1 MDVASVQ
8 RDANN
13 FDFLRF
19 FAASAV
25 VFGHCYWLS
34 GAGAVE
40 PTRVFTGSMDTA
52 DIAVNLFFVM
62 SGFLIA
68 ASWVNSRSVLDFA
81 AKRALRIFPAL
92 CVSTLF
98 TVLIVG
104 PLATGLP
111 LKEYLLSSQTLR
123 YLSNTVLVTQFH
135 LPGVFTAN
143 PFPDTVNGSVWTLP
157 YEVLM
162 YTALLTM
169 GLLRVFGRI
178 AVLVV
183 PVSLM
188 LLYFHLAPALG
199 LESDMLRKA
208 TRLGMFFFFGSALYL
223 YRRNLPWNWKVALS
237 MLALSLLSARTE
249 LWFYIHVLT
258 LPYLTIYLAHLP
270 IPRLSGFGKH
280 GDFSYGIYIFS
291 FPVQQLLMHWLYPQ
305 LPLVAFMLV
314 SLAASIAIAALSW
327 HFVESPALQLKRYLP
342 GARERSGRK
351 ALGPIQPT
359 PDLNG

>member
-40 PTRVFTGSMDTA
+40 PVRLFTGSMDTA

-68 ASWVNSRSVLDFA
+68 ASWANSRSALHFA

-111 LKEYLLSSQTLR
+111 LKQYLVSNETLR
-123 YLSNTVLVTQFH
+123 YLSNMVLMTQFR
-135 LPGVFTAN
+135 LPGVFTEN
-143 PFPDTVNGSVWTLP
+143 PFPNTVNGSVWTLP

-162 YTALLTM
+162 YTTLLVM
-169 GLLRVFGRI
+169 GLLKVFGRI
-178 AVLVV
+178 TVLVV
-183 PVSLM
+183 PISL
-188 LLYFHLAPALG
+188 LLIHFHLAPALG
-199 LESDMLRKA
+199 LEGDILRKS

-237 MLALSLLSARTE
+237 MLVLSLLSARTE

-258 LPYLTIYLAHLP
+258 LPYLTIYLAHLR
-270 IPRLSGFGKH
+270 IPWLSGFGKH

-291 FPVQQLLMHWLYPQ
+291 FPVQQLLMHWFSPQ
-305 LPLVAFMLV
+305 LSLGAFMV
-314 SLAASIAIAALSW
+314 ISLSASIAIAALSW
-327 HFVESPALQLKRYLP
+327 HLIEAPALRLKRYLP
-342 GARERSGRK
+342 GARQGIGRPGLSP
-351 ALGPIQPT
+351 AP
-359 PDLNG
+359 

>member
-1 MDVASVQ
+1 MDAAPAQ

-19 FAASAV
+19 LAAAAV

-34 GAGAVE
+34 GAGAAE
-40 PTRVFTGSMDTA
+40 PLRSFTGSMDTA

-68 ASWVNSRSVLDFA
+68 ASWVNSRSVLNFA

-92 CVSTLF
+92 GVSVLF
-98 TVLIVG
+98 TTLIVG
-104 PLATGLP
+104 PLATGLS
-111 LKEYLLSSQTLR
+111 LKEYFVKYETLR
-123 YLSNTVLVTQFH
+123 YLSNTVLITQFH
-135 LPGVFTAN
+135 LPGVFTEN

-162 YTALLTM
+162 YASLLMM
-169 GLLRVFGRI
+169 GLLKLFGRV

-183 PVSLM
+183 PMSLVIIH
-188 LLYFHLAPALG
+188 FHLAPALG
-199 LESDMLRKA
+199 LESDMLRKS

-223 YRRNLPWNWKVALS
+223 YRRELPWNWKIALS
-237 MLALSLLSARTE
+237 LLALTLLSARTD

-258 LPYLTIYLAHLP
+258 LPYLTIYLAHLR
-270 IPRLSGFGKH
+270 IPRLSGFGRH

-291 FPVQQLLMHWLYPQ
+291 FPIQQLLMHWFGPQ
-305 LPLVAFMLV
+305 LSLGAFMAI
-314 SLAASIAIAALSW
+314 SLSASIAIAALSW
-327 HFVESPALQLKRYLP
+327 HFIESPALQLKRYLP
-342 GARERSGRK
+342 RTRKRIARTDFST
-351 ALGPIQPT
+351 AP
-359 PDLNG
+359 

>member
-34 GAGAVE
+34 GAGDVE
-40 PTRVFTGSMDTA
+40 PVRLFTGSMDTA

-68 ASWVNSRSVLDFA
+68 ASWMNSRSVLDFA

-98 TVLIVG
+98 TVLIIG
-104 PLATGLP
+104 PLATALP
-111 LKEYLLSSQTLR
+111 LKDYLLSSQTLR

-135 LPGVFTAN
+135 LPGVFTDN
-143 PFPDTVNGSVWTLP
+143 PFPNTVNGSVWTLP

-162 YTALLTM
+162 YTTLLAM
-169 GLLRVFGRI
+169 GLLKVFGRI

-183 PVSLM
+183 PISL
-188 LLYFHLAPALG
+188 LLMHFHLAPALG
-199 LESDMLRKA
+199 LESDILRKS

-223 YRRNLPWNWKVALS
+223 YRRQLPWNWKVALS

-291 FPVQQLLMHWLYPQ
+291 FPVQQLLMHWFSPQ
-305 LPLVAFMLV
+305 LPLGVFMAI
-314 SLAASIAIAALSW
+314 SLSASIGIAALSW
-327 HFVESPALQLKRYLP
+327 HLIEAPALRLKRYLP
-342 GARERSGRK
+342 GARKHIGHTELS
-351 ALGPIQPT
+351 PT
-359 PDLNG
+359 P

>member
-34 GAGAVE
+34 GAGNAE
-40 PTRVFTGSMDTA
+40 PVRLFTGSMDTA

-68 ASWVNSRSVLDFA
+68 ASWMNSRSVLDFA

-111 LKEYLLSSQTLR
+111 LKEYLFSSQTLR
-123 YLSNTVLVTQFH
+123 YLTNMVLITQFL
-135 LPGVFTAN
+135 LPGVFTEN
-143 PFPDTVNGSVWTLP
+143 PFSDTVNGSVWTLP

-162 YTALLTM
+162 YTSLLMM
-169 GLLRVFGRI
+169 GLLKVFGRI

-183 PVSLM
+183 PISL
-188 LLYFHLAPALG
+188 LLIHFHLAPALG
-199 LESDMLRKA
+199 LESDILRKS

-223 YRRNLPWNWKVALS
+223 YRRDLPWNWKVALS
-237 MLALSLLSARTE
+237 MLVLSLLSARTE
-249 LWFYIHVLT
+249 LWLYVHVLT
-258 LPYLTIYLAHLP
+258 LPYLTIYLAHLR

-291 FPVQQLLMHWLYPQ
+291 FPIQQLLMHWFGPQ
-305 LPLVAFMLV
+305 LPLGAFMVL
-314 SLAASIAIAALSW
+314 SLSASIAIAALSW
-327 HFVESPALQLKRYLP
+327 HFIEFPALQLKRYMP
-342 GARERSGRK
+342 GAHQRIGRTRLSP
-351 ALGPIQPT
+351 AP
-359 PDLNG
+359 

>member
-25 VFGHCYWLS
+25 VIGHCYWLS
-34 GAGAVE
+34 GAGAAE
-40 PTRVFTGSMDTA
+40 PVRLFTGSMDMA

-68 ASWVNSRSVLDFA
+68 ASWMNSRSVLDFA

-92 CVSTLF
+92 CVSVLF
-98 TVLIVG
+98 TVLVVG

-111 LKEYLLSSQTLR
+111 LKDYLSSSETLR
-123 YLSNTVLVTQFH
+123 YLGNMALITHFH
-135 LPGVFTAN
+135 LPGVFTGN

-162 YTALLTM
+162 YATVLAL
-169 GLLRVFGRI
+169 GLLRLFGRI

-183 PVSLM
+183 PMSL
-188 LLYFHLAPALG
+188 LIIHFHLAPALG
-199 LESDMLRKA
+199 LESDILRKS

-223 YRRNLPWNWKVALS
+223 YRRELPWNWKIALS
-237 MLALSLLSARTE
+237 LLALTLLSARTE

-258 LPYLTIYLAHLP
+258 LPYLTIYLAHLR
-270 IPRLSGFGKH
+270 IPRLSGFGKY

-291 FPVQQLLMHWLYPQ
+291 FPIQQLLMHWLGPQ
-305 LPLVAFMLV
+305 LSLGAFMAI
-314 SLAASIAIAALSW
+314 SLSASIAIAALSW
-327 HFVESPALQLKRYLP
+327 HFIESPALQLKRYLP
-342 GARERSGRK
+342 RASKHLARTDFSP
-351 ALGPIQPT
+351 AP
-359 PDLNG
+359 

>member
-1 MDVASVQ
+1 MNVASVQ

-34 GAGAVE
+34 GAGAAE
-40 PTRVFTGSMDTA
+40 PVRLFTGSMDTA

-68 ASWVNSRSVLDFA
+68 ASWMNSRSVLDFA

-98 TVLIVG
+98 TALIVG

-111 LKEYLLSSQTLR
+111 LKEYLLNSQTLR
-123 YLSNTVLVTQFH
+123 YLSNMLLITQFE
-135 LPGVFTAN
+135 LPGVFTEN
-143 PFPDTVNGSVWTLP
+143 PFPNTVNGSVWTLP

-162 YTALLTM
+162 YTSLLMM
-169 GLLRVFGRI
+169 GLLKVFGRI
-178 AVLVV
+178 AVLLL
-183 PVSLM
+183 PLSLM
-188 LLYFHLAPALG
+188 LIHFYLAPALG
-199 LESDMLRKA
+199 LESDILRKT

-223 YRRNLPWNWKVALS
+223 YRRELPWNWKVALS
-237 MLALSLLSARTE
+237 MLGLSLLSAKTE
-249 LWFYIHVLT
+249 LWLFIHVLT
-258 LPYLTIYLAHLP
+258 LPYLTIYLAHLQ

-291 FPVQQLLMHWLYPQ
+291 FPTQQLLMHWFGSQ
-305 LPLVAFMLV
+305 LSLGAFMVV
-314 SLAASIAIAALSW
+314 SLSASIAIAALSW
-327 HFVESPALQLKRYLP
+327 HFIESPALQLKRFLP
-342 GARERSGRK
+342 GARQRAAQS
-351 ALGPIQPT
+351 ASATL
-359 PDLNG
+359 PDASISQL